1 MVFEKTV
8 FFHLTN
14 NNLMRN
20 MIKKFIFLVTGLLI
34 FSACNYE
41 KIENEIPQINTI
53 SINKKYRIN
62 LPEEHQSGYTW
73 QLQDNYDKKIIDNF
87 NTVWR
92 GNTKGVD
99 YNFKTLA
106 VGETTLTFVRRK
118 YSDTNSVKQFVVKIT
133 GH

>member
-1 MVFEKTV
+1 MVYEKTLLY
-8 FFHLTN
+8 HLTN

-20 MIKKFIFLVTGLLI
+20 VANKFIFLLIIATI

-53 SINKKYRIN
+53 LINKKYRIN
-62 LPEEHQSGYTW
+62 LPEEHQSGYIW
-73 QLQDNYDKKIIDNF
+73 QLQDNYEKNIIDNF

-118 YSDTNSVKQFVVKIT
+118 YSDTNSVKQFVVKIIE
-133 GH
+133 H